1 MAPRQFMLTA
11 HIHFY
16 LFFDIDIDSVN
27 FVASSALLAVLGGI
41 LSNTF
46 LAFFVKSKTAKKT
59 NRRDADS
66 ATNLFSTCCIIR
78 LKLRKHSLTASQRRS
93 C

>member
-11 HIHFY
+11 LIHFY

-41 LSNTF
+41 LSKTF
-46 LAFFVKSKTAKKT
+46 FAFFS
-59 NRRDADS
+59 
-66 ATNLFSTCCIIR
+66 
-78 LKLRKHSLTASQRRS
+78 
-93 C
+93 